1 MDGTDDEMDFSSAPT
16 TPDSYESELEY
27 VFDEI
32 RIEKQMEMLR
42 ERLAAYYK
50 PKEDEPEEVKKKEDE
65 DDDDTQSESYEYK
78 EGDDVLWEYFISDPK
93 RRYKD
98 F

>member
-1 MDGTDDEMDFSSAPT
+1 
-16 TPDSYESELEY
+16 
-27 VFDEI
+27 
-32 RIEKQMEMLR
+32 MEMLR

-50 PKEDEPEEVKKKEDE
+50 PKGDEPKEDDCKAIKKKEDE

-78 EGDDVLWEYFISDPK
+78 EGDDVLWEYFISDPTGH
-93 RRYKD
+93 YKD